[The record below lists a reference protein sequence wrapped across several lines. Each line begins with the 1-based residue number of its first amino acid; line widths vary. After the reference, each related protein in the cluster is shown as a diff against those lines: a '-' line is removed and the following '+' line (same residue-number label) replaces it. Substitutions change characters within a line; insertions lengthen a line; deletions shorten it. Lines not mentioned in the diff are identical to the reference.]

1 MLSCTCDSSRTS
13 DSTFFRQPDW
23 ERLGVFCPASATPV
37 GRACGYRHRQR
48 GHEGR
53 VNGLARS
60 DSTRRCRIKF
70 ATTCEHFIL
79 TDLRGNS
86 GRQVGM
92 WIVVSKHQICGPRDS
107 PAEESRGLQTGE
119 FWPIFFGTAGS
130 IGTNKHG
137 PCIHDC
143 GIVGGRMRHSEAD
156 GQNQNDVGR
165 AIHSERS
172 GRTSGGNGHLNLGT
186 PHPDDTINQ
195 GYCRTSPT
203 YLKTNLLKWRTLAVS
218 TAVKHNGRGRSQRQ
232 PQKDIL

>member
-1 MLSCTCDSSRTS
+1 
-13 DSTFFRQPDW
+13 
-23 ERLGVFCPASATPV
+23 
-37 GRACGYRHRQR
+37 
-48 GHEGR
+48 
-53 VNGLARS
+53 
-60 DSTRRCRIKF
+60 
-70 ATTCEHFIL
+70 
-79 TDLRGNS
+79 
-86 GRQVGM
+86 M
-92 WIVVSKHQICGPRDS
+92 WIAVRKHQICGPRDS

-203 YLKTNLLKWRTLAVS
+203 YLNTNLLKWRTLAVS
-218 TAVKHNGRGRSQRQ
+218 TAVKHNGRGKPQRQ
-232 PQKDIL
+232 PHCTFSRRCPSSRRRNCSQP